1 MTIRRGSG
9 LPHVS
14 PDISPADIEDAQ
26 RVGNR
31 DASSMIP
38 AFDATLMPEA
48 EQDGPIPDIDHG
60 AA

>member
-14 PDISPADIEDAQ
+14 PDISPADIEDAR

-31 DASSMIP
+31 DASQLIP
-38 AFDATLMPEA
+38 AFDATLMPEDD
-48 EQDGPIPDIDHG
+48 QDGPIPD
-60 AA
+60 AET

>member
-9 LPHVS
+9 LPNIS
-14 PDISPADIEDAQ
+14 PEISPADIDDAK

-38 AFDATLMPEA
+38 AFAATLMPE
-48 EQDGPIPDIDHG
+48 EDQVGPIAD
-60 AA
+60 AE